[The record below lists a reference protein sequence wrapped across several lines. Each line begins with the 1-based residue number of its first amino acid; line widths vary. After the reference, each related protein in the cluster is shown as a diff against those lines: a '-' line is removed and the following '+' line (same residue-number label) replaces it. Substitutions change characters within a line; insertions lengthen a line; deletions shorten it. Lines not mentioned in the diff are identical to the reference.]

1 MPASQTTVKMI
12 DISDKP
18 VTRRTA
24 VACGAVGMRRETWQ
38 RIEAGE
44 IEKGDVLAVA
54 RVAGIIGAK
63 RTPDL
68 IPLCHP
74 LQLSAVE
81 VRFEPPSA
89 GHSQRVLL
97 GVTASVTAIGQTG
110 VEMEAI
116 LAVSIASITIYDMC
130 KGIDKEMTLGPMSL
144 VSKTG
149 GRSGDYLA
157 PETEAR

>member
-1 MPASQTTVKMI
+1 MI
-12 DISDKP
+12 DISAKP

-24 VACGAVGMRRETWQ
+24 VACGAVEMQRATWQ
-38 RIEAGE
+38 RIVAGQ
-44 IEKGDVLAVA
+44 IEKGDVFAVA

-81 VRFEPPSA
+81 VHFEPPSES
-89 GHSQRVLL
+89 HSEPVRL
-97 GVTASVTAIGQTG
+97 GVTATVTAIGQTG

-116 LAVSIASITIYDMC
+116 MAVSTASITIYDMC
-130 KGIDKEMTLGPMSL
+130 KGIDKGMILGPIRL
-144 VSKTG
+144 VSKAG

-157 PETEAR
+157 PEMEAR